1 MLASGFLLRLML
13 PYHQNSVP
21 QSEPLAGISSN
32 CGIKGR
38 VPDRYA
44 CRRGDDP
51 TNVLV
56 VWDST
61 FRRETATVSGCHV
74 GSDWQFA
81 QELIDAKI
89 KLRRTAPTA
98 ASRAI
103 SSYSG
108 NLNVTKAVQSD
119 VCPIWFST

>member
-21 QSEPLAGISSN
+21 QREPLAGISSN

-38 VPDRYA
+38 VPEDHRYA

-56 VWDST
+56 VWVPH
-61 FRRETATVSGCHV
+61 F
-74 GSDWQFA
+74 
-81 QELIDAKI
+81 DAKGQ
-89 KLRRTAPTA
+89 LCR
-98 ASRAI
+98 
-103 SSYSG
+103 
-108 NLNVTKAVQSD
+108 D
-119 VCPIWFST
+119 VM